1 MGMISA
7 PGWFMEAIGAV
18 VHLPTTVA
26 AATAYL
32 MDITFYG
39 AAREVTGS
47 CHLIRCR
54 DQRILFDC
62 GMRQGAREADKKNRR
77 KFPFKIGQLDAVVL
91 SHAHLDHCGLLPK
104 LVGAG
109 YAGPIYA
116 TSATIALAEIILRDS
131 AHIQEM
137 DAQRETRWNARKGK
151 PAVLP
156 NYTTGEVERTLPLF
170 RPVPYGKD
178 TQPVEGFNFRFHD
191 AGHILGSAIT
201 EFEIGEGGNMRRLV
215 MSGDIGPNEQALM
228 RNPETL
234 EHAHALVMEST
245 YGDRDHRPKAET
257 LAEFEQVIQN
267 AHKSG
272 GHVIVPAFAV
282 GRTQSLIYRL
292 AEMDRAHRLPFREV
306 YIDSPMALTTTG
318 LYCRTTRLFDEEA
331 LALIAEGFELCK
343 LDFVHFTRDVED
355 SKGLNDLKR
364 PAIIIAASGM
374 CTGGRVLH
382 HLKHNLWRPEA
393 HVMFVGYQG
402 RGTLG
407 RQLVDGAKSVRIY
420 GEQIAVKA
428 QIHTIN
434 GFSAHAGR
442 SELLDW
448 HDHFTKGNPQTVL
461 VHGEE
466 NAMSSLADAIETR
479 RHARP
484 AMPKEGEAISFG
496 RD

>member
-1 MGMISA
+1 M
-7 PGWFMEAIGAV
+7 IGAV
-18 VHLPTTVA
+18 VHLPSTVV
-26 AATAYL
+26 AATAYD

-47 CHLIRCR
+47 CFLIHHR
-54 DQRILFDC
+54 DQRLLFDC
-62 GMRQGAREADKKNRR
+62 GMRQGTREADKKNRR
-77 KFPFKIGQLDAVVL
+77 KFAFKIGQLDAVVL

-116 TSATIALAEIILRDS
+116 TPATIALTEIILRDS

-137 DAQRETRWNARKGK
+137 DAERETRWRARKGK

-156 NYTTGEVERTLPLF
+156 NYTTGEVEKTLPLF
-170 RPVPYGKD
+170 RPVPYWKD
-178 TQPVEGFNFRFHD
+178 CQPAEGFNFRFHD

-201 EFEIGEGGNMRRLV
+201 EFEIGQGGNMRRLV
-215 MSGDIGPNEQALM
+215 MSGDLGPEDQALI
-228 RNPETL
+228 RDPQTL

-245 YGDRDHRPKAET
+245 YGDRDHRPRTET
-257 LAEFEQVIQN
+257 LLEFERVIN
-267 AHKSG
+267 EAHQTG
-272 GHVIVPAFAV
+272 GHVIIPSFAV

-292 AEMDRAHRLPFREV
+292 AEMDRAHRLPFRDV

-318 LYCRTTRLFDEEA
+318 LYCRNAKLFDDEM
-331 LALIAEGFELCK
+331 LALIEKGFELCE
-343 LDFVHFTRDVED
+343 LDFVHFTHDVEE
-355 SKGLNDLKR
+355 SKALNDLKR

-402 RGTLG
+402 HGTLG

-420 GEQIAVKA
+420 GEQIVVKA

-442 SELLDW
+442 TELLDW
-448 HDHFTKGNPQTVL
+448 QAHFTKGNPQTML

-466 NAMSSLADAIETR
+466 DAMGSLSDAIEKR
-479 RHARP
+479 RHLRP
-484 AMPKEGEAISFG
+484 AMPKEGETIEIG